1 MAEPAPHRAHPAN
14 RCSPGEGDSLDSLAG
29 GMSHRAHP
37 ADRYSPMRRV
47 RRVHFVGIG
56 GAGMGG
62 IAEVLHTLGFEVT
75 GSDLA
80 AGLMTARLRSLG
92 VRVDAGHDRAH
103 VAGAEV
109 VVVSSAVGEDNPE
122 VVEARRR
129 HLPVVPRA
137 QMLAEIMRFFP
148 ASIAVAGTH
157 GKTTTTSLVASLLA
171 AGGLD
176 PTFVIGGRLLGAGT
190 NARLGA
196 GEYLV
201 AEADE
206 SDASFVLLHP
216 VFAVVTNIDADH
228 MPTYGGDF
236 ERLRGAYLEFLHR
249 LPFYGLAVACL
260 DDRHVRES
268 LPSVARPVV
277 TYGIDTNADLVA
289 TGIAAEGPRTRFRV
303 AGAGFDASTELT
315 LNLPGRHNV
324 LNALAAIAVARE
336 LGVSEADI
344 ARAFESFQGIGRR
357 LQVIAALEA
366 AGRPI
371 TVIDDYAHHP
381 REIEATV
388 EAVRAGWPGRRLVA
402 FFQPHRYTRT
412 RDLIDDFAVVLCR
425 LDVLVVLE
433 VYPAGEAPIRAAD
446 GRALCRAI
454 RARGRVDPVFAER
467 VPDLDALALDLVRP
481 GDVVLT
487 LGAGDVGA
495 APAAIARALA
505 AAPALQAVETGS

>member
-1 MAEPAPHRAHPAN
+1 MVE
-14 RCSPGEGDSLDSLAG
+14 LAF
-29 GMSHRAHP
+29 HQAQLAARRTA
-37 ADRYSPMRRV
+37 MRRA

-62 IAEVLHTLGFEVT
+62 IAEVLHTLGLEVT
-75 GSDLA
+75 GSDCA
-80 AGLMTARLRSLG
+80 AGAMTARLGGLG
-92 VRVDAGHDRAH
+92 VHVDIGHDPAH
-103 VAGAEV
+103 VAGANA
-109 VVVSSAVGEDNPE
+109 VVVSAAIGPDNPE

-129 HLPVVPRA
+129 HIPVVPRA
-137 QMLAEIMRFFP
+137 QMLAELMRFRY
-148 ASIAVAGTH
+148 SIAVAGAH

-206 SDASFVLLHP
+206 SDASFLLLHP
-216 VFAVVTNIDADH
+216 IMAVVTNIDADH
-228 MPTYGGDF
+228 MSTYEGDF

-249 LPFYGLAVACL
+249 LPFYGLAVLCI

-268 LPSVARPVV
+268 LPSVARPIV
-277 TYGIDTNADLVA
+277 TYGIDTEADLVA
-289 TGIAAEGPRTRFRV
+289 TGIVAEGPRTRFTV
-303 AGAGFDASTELT
+303 AGAGFAAPMELT

-336 LGVSEADI
+336 LEVSEADI

-357 LQVIAALEA
+357 LQVVATFEC
-366 AGRPI
+366 AGGPV

-381 REIEATV
+381 REIEATL
-388 EAVRAGWPGRRLVA
+388 EAVRAGWPGRRLVV
-402 FFQPHRYTRT
+402 FFQPHRYSRT
-412 RDLIDDFAVVLCR
+412 RDLMDDFAAVLSG
-425 LDVLVVLE
+425 LEVLVILE
-433 VYPAGEAPIRAAD
+433 VYPAGEAPLPAAD

-467 VPDLDALALDLVRP
+467 VRDLEALAADLVRP
-481 GDVVLT
+481 ADVVLT
-487 LGAGDVGA
+487 LGAGDIGS
-495 APAAIARALA
+495 APEAVCRALA
-505 AAPALQAVETGS
+505 PARVEAAS

>member
-1 MAEPAPHRAHPAN
+1 VAEPAPRKAH
-14 RCSPGEGDSLDSLAG
+14 L
-29 GMSHRAHP
+29 
-37 ADRYSPMRRV
+37 ADRYSGMRRV

-62 IAEVLHTLGFEVT
+62 IAEVLHTLGLDVT
-75 GSDLA
+75 GSDCA
-80 AGLMTARLRSLG
+80 ASAMTIRLRELG
-92 VRVDAGHDRAH
+92 VQVDIGHDPAH
-103 VAGAEV
+103 IANAEV
-109 VVVSSAVGEDNPE
+109 VVVSAAIGTDNPE

-137 QMLAEIMRFFP
+137 QMLAELMRFRY
-148 ASIAVAGTH
+148 SIAVAGTH
-157 GKTTTTSLVASLLA
+157 GKTTTTSLIASLLA

-206 SDASFVLLHP
+206 SDASFLLLHP
-216 VFAVVTNIDADH
+216 IIAVVTNIDVDH
-228 MPTYGGDF
+228 MATFEGDF

-249 LPFYGLAVACL
+249 LPFYGLAVMCV

-268 LPSVARPVV
+268 LSAVARPIV
-277 TYGIDTNADLVA
+277 TYGIDTDADVVA
-289 TGIAAEGPRTRFRV
+289 TNIVPVGPRTRFTV
-303 AGAGFDASTELT
+303 TQAGIDAPMELT

-336 LGVSEADI
+336 LDVSETDI
-344 ARAFESFQGIGRR
+344 ARAFGSFQGISRR
-357 LQVIAALEA
+357 LEVIAALEI
-366 AGRPI
+366 AGRPV

-381 REIEATV
+381 REIEATL
-388 EAVRAGWPGRRLVA
+388 EAVQAGWPRRRLVV

-412 RDLIDDFAVVLCR
+412 RDLLDDFAAVLCG
-425 LDVLVVLE
+425 LDVLVILE
-433 VYPAGEAPIRAAD
+433 VYPAGEAPISVAD

-454 RARGRVDPVFAER
+454 RARGRVDPVFVES
-467 VPDLDALALDLVRP
+467 VSELETLAPDLVRP

-487 LGAGDVGA
+487 LGAGDIGA
-495 APAAIARALA
+495 APTVIGRALESFRAEA
-505 AAPALQAVETGS
+505 AS

>member
-1 MAEPAPHRAHPAN
+1 MAEPVPRRANPAE
-14 RCSPGEGDSLDSLAG
+14 RPFG
-29 GMSHRAHP
+29 
-37 ADRYSPMRRV
+37 MRRV

-62 IAEVLHTLGFEVT
+62 IAEVLHTLGLEVT
-75 GSDLA
+75 GSDCT
-80 AGLMTARLRSLG
+80 AGAMTARLRGLG
-92 VRVDAGHDRAH
+92 VPVDIGHAPAH
-103 VAGAEV
+103 VAGAEA
-109 VVVSSAVGEDNPE
+109 VVVSAAIPTDNPE
-122 VVEARRR
+122 VVEARRL
-129 HLPVVPRA
+129 HIPVVPRA
-137 QMLAEIMRFFP
+137 QMLAELMRFRYG
-148 ASIAVAGTH
+148 IAVAGTH

-206 SDASFVLLHP
+206 SDASFLLLHP
-216 VFAVVTNIDADH
+216 IVAVVTNIDADH
-228 MPTYGGDF
+228 MSTFRGDF
-236 ERLRGAYLEFLHR
+236 ERLRRAFLEFLHR
-249 LPFYGLAVACL
+249 LPFYGLAVLCV

-268 LPSVARPVV
+268 LSSVARPIV
-277 TYGIDTNADLVA
+277 TYGIDTDADLVA
-289 TGIAAEGPRTRFRV
+289 TDIVAQGPRTRFTVTRT
-303 AGAGFDASTELT
+303 GSDDSMELT

-336 LGVSEADI
+336 LDVSNADI

-357 LQVIAALEA
+357 LQVIAALELS
-366 AGRPI
+366 GRPV

-381 REIEATV
+381 REIEATL
-388 EAVRAGWPGRRLVA
+388 EAVRAGWPRRRLVV

-412 RDLIDDFAVVLCR
+412 RDLLDDFAAVLCG
-425 LDVLVVLE
+425 LDVLVIVE
-433 VYPAGEAPIRAAD
+433 VYPAGEAPISVAD

-467 VPDLDALALDLVRP
+467 VSDLETLAPDLVLP
-481 GDVVLT
+481 GDVVLV
-487 LGAGDVGA
+487 LGAGDIGT
-495 APAAIARALA
+495 APCAIAAALA
-505 AAPALQAVETGS
+505 PVPAEAVP

>member
-1 MAEPAPHRAHPAN
+1 MVE
-14 RCSPGEGDSLDSLAG
+14 LAF
-29 GMSHRAHP
+29 HQAQLAARRTA
-37 ADRYSPMRRV
+37 MRRA

-62 IAEVLHTLGFEVT
+62 IAEVLHTLGLEVT
-75 GSDLA
+75 GSDCA
-80 AGLMTARLRSLG
+80 AGAMTAHLRGLG
-92 VRVDAGHDRAH
+92 VHVDIGHDPAH
-103 VAGAEV
+103 VAGANA
-109 VVVSSAVGEDNPE
+109 VVVSAAIGPDNPE

-129 HLPVVPRA
+129 HIPVVPRA
-137 QMLAEIMRFFP
+137 QMLAELMRFRY
-148 ASIAVAGTH
+148 SIAVAGAH

-176 PTFVIGGRLLGAGT
+176 PTFVIGGRLLGSGT

-206 SDASFVLLHP
+206 SDASFLLLHP
-216 VFAVVTNIDADH
+216 IMAVVTNIDADH
-228 MPTYGGDF
+228 MSTYEGDF

-249 LPFYGLAVACL
+249 LPFYGLAVLCI

-268 LPSVARPVV
+268 LPSVARSIV
-277 TYGIDTNADLVA
+277 TYGIDTEADLVA
-289 TGIAAEGPRTRFRV
+289 TGIVAEGPRTRFTV
-303 AGAGFDASTELT
+303 AGAGFAAPMELT

-336 LGVSEADI
+336 LEVSEADI

-357 LQVIAALEA
+357 LQVVAAFEC
-366 AGRPI
+366 AGGPV

-381 REIEATV
+381 REIEATL
-388 EAVRAGWPGRRLVA
+388 EAVRTGWPGRRLVV
-402 FFQPHRYTRT
+402 FFQPHRYSRT
-412 RDLIDDFAVVLCR
+412 RDLMDDFAAVLSG
-425 LDVLVVLE
+425 LEVLVVLE
-433 VYPAGEAPIRAAD
+433 VYPAGEAPLPAAD

-454 RARGRVDPVFAER
+454 RVRGRVDPVFAER
-467 VPDLDALALDLVRP
+467 VRDVETLAADLVRP

-487 LGAGDVGA
+487 LGAGDIGSAPEAVCRALAPARVGA
-495 APAAIARALA
+495 A
-505 AAPALQAVETGS
+505 S

>member
-1 MAEPAPHRAHPAN
+1 MPEPSFRHA
-14 RCSPGEGDSLDSLAG
+14 LLAA
-29 GMSHRAHP
+29 RRTA
-37 ADRYSPMRRV
+37 MRRA

-62 IAEVLHTLGFEVT
+62 IAEVLHTVGLEVT
-75 GSDLA
+75 GSDCA
-80 AGLMTARLRSLG
+80 EGAMTARLRGLG
-92 VRVDAGHDRAH
+92 VRVDIGHDPAH
-103 VAGAEV
+103 VAGANA
-109 VVVSSAVGEDNPE
+109 VVVSAAVGPDNPE

-129 HLPVVPRA
+129 HVPVVPRA
-137 QMLAEIMRFFP
+137 QMLAELMRFRY
-148 ASIAVAGTH
+148 SIAVAGTH

-206 SDASFVLLHP
+206 SDASFLLLHP
-216 VFAVVTNIDADH
+216 IMAVVTNIDADH
-228 MPTYGGDF
+228 MSTYEGDF

-249 LPFYGLAVACL
+249 LPFYGLAVLCI

-268 LPSVARPVV
+268 LPSVARPIV
-277 TYGIDTNADLVA
+277 TYGTDAGADLVA
-289 TGIAAEGPRTRFRV
+289 TGIVAEGPRTRFTV
-303 AGAGFDASTELT
+303 TGTGFADPMELT

-344 ARAFESFQGIGRR
+344 AHAFGTFQGIGRR
-357 LQVIAALEA
+357 LQVVASFEIA
-366 AGRPI
+366 GGPV

-381 REIEATV
+381 REIEATL
-388 EAVRAGWPGRRLVA
+388 EAVRAGWPGRRLVV
-402 FFQPHRYTRT
+402 FFQPHRYSRT
-412 RDLIDDFAVVLCR
+412 RDLMDDFAAVLSGVE
-425 LDVLVVLE
+425 VLVIVE
-433 VYPAGEAPIRAAD
+433 VYPAGEAPLAAAD

-454 RARGRVDPVFAER
+454 RARARVDPVFAER
-467 VPDLDALALDLVRP
+467 VRDVEGLVPDLVRS
-481 GDVVLT
+481 GDLVLT
-487 LGAGDVGA
+487 LGAGNIDA
-495 APAAIARALA
+495 APEAICRALA
-505 AAPALQAVETGS
+505 PARVEAAS

>member
-1 MAEPAPHRAHPAN
+1 MTEAALHQAQ
-14 RCSPGEGDSLDSLAG
+14 LAARR
-29 GMSHRAHP
+29 SA
-37 ADRYSPMRRV
+37 MRRA

-62 IAEVLHTLGFEVT
+62 IAEVLHTLGLEVT
-75 GSDLA
+75 GSDCA
-80 AGLMTARLRSLG
+80 AGAMTARLGGLG
-92 VRVDAGHDRAH
+92 VRVDIGHDRAH
-103 VAGAEV
+103 VAGADA
-109 VVVSSAVGEDNPE
+109 VVVSAAIGPDNPE

-129 HLPVVPRA
+129 HIPVVPRA
-137 QMLAEIMRFFP
+137 QMLAELMRFRY
-148 ASIAVAGTH
+148 SIAVAGTH

-206 SDASFVLLHP
+206 SDASFLLLHP
-216 VFAVVTNIDADH
+216 IMAVVTNIDADH
-228 MPTYGGDF
+228 MSTYDGDF
-236 ERLRGAYLEFLHR
+236 ERLRGAYIEFLHR
-249 LPFYGLAVACL
+249 LPFYGLAVLCI

-268 LPSVARPVV
+268 LPSVARPIV
-277 TYGIDTNADLVA
+277 TYGIDAEADLVA
-289 TGIAAEGPRTRFRV
+289 TGIVPEGPRTRFTV
-303 AGAGFDASTELT
+303 TGAGIAGPMELT

-336 LGVSEADI
+336 LDVSEADI

-357 LQVIAALEA
+357 LQVVAAFEIGGGA
-366 AGRPI
+366 V

-381 REIEATV
+381 REIEATL
-388 EAVRAGWPGRRLVA
+388 EAVRAGWPGRRLVV
-402 FFQPHRYTRT
+402 FFQPHRYSRT
-412 RDLIDDFAVVLCR
+412 RDLLDDFAAVLSA

-433 VYPAGEAPIRAAD
+433 VYPAGEAPLAAAD

-454 RARGRVDPVFAER
+454 RARGRVDPVFAES
-467 VPDLDALALDLVRP
+467 VSDLEALAPDLVRP
-481 GDVVLT
+481 ADVVLT
-487 LGAGDVGA
+487 LGAGDIGTA
-495 APAAIARALA
+495 PEAICRALEPAPAEA
-505 AAPALQAVETGS
+505 AS